1 MKKTYSLL
9 VALLFAVASLS
20 SCSRSNYAFNN
31 KVPAYLGS
39 EQAHAVAA
47 QPTPAP
53 VGEVNK
59 VEVATA
65 PAIAA
70 PAVSQPQAT
79 LAVASN
85 AAKAT
90 HPTLMQRALVKH
102 VVKQL
107 DKLSASRQNTA
118 HTEHTASKTGRAAL
132 IALVGL
138 ALIFLGGAVG
148 GGFGGL
154 LVLIGIIAFLVG
166 IVLVVVHL
174 VSGD

>member
-9 VALLFAVASLS
+9 VTLLVALVALS

-39 EQAHAVAA
+39 EQAHTVATK
-47 QPTPAP
+47 PTPVKEAKKAEAAVTP
-53 VGEVNK
+53 
-59 VEVATA
+59 ATA
-65 PAIAA
+65 GLT
-70 PAVSQPQAT
+70 VVQPQAIS
-79 LAVASN
+79 AVASSATK
-85 AAKAT
+85 AAR
-90 HPTLMQRALVKH
+90 PTLMQRALVKH
-102 VVKQL
+102 VAKQL
-107 DKLSASRQNTA
+107 DKLSTRRQNMA

-138 ALIFLGGAVG
+138 ALIFLGGAIGNGV
-148 GGFGGL
+148 GGL
-154 LVLIGIIAFLVG
+154 LALIGVIAFLVG